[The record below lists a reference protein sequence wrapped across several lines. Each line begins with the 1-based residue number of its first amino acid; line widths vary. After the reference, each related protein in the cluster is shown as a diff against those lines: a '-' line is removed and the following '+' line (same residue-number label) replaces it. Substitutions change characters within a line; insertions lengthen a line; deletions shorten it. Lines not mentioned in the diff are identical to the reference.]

1 MFKPLI
7 NKLNVFLQYIKKTQA
22 DGIYKPLYKLMD
34 ILESNEEYVVVIQLI
49 GKNIV
54 FNAKPEELLADDSL
68 VDRFSPR
75 DIRTL
80 TYLGYLGINGPKYKI
95 LAKKLSQHDNASFLI
110 KKKGEKNIIVRTAAQ
125 ILNETNIIQYLNA
138 EDAKTVGYTA
148 ASESVVNE
156 RKQKEALLAEHKKN
170 LI

>member
-1 MFKPLI
+1 MLKSFI
-7 NKLNVFLQYIKKTQA
+7 QKLKVFLVYLKNSKA
-22 DGIYKPLYKLMD
+22 KDVYKPLYKLTE
-34 ILESNEEYVVVIQLI
+34 ILEDQEEYVVVIQLI

-54 FNAKPEELLADDSL
+54 FNAKPEEILADDSL

-95 LAKKLSQHDNASFLI
+95 LAKKLSQHENATFLI
-110 KKKGEKNIIVRTAAQ
+110 KKKGEKKIIVRTAEQ
-125 ILNETNIIQYLNA
+125 ILNETSIIQHLNA

-148 ASESVVNE
+148 ASESVISE
-156 RKQKEALLAEHKKN
+156 KKQKEALLAELKK
-170 LI
+170 